1 MPEADSVHSTP
12 PINTSAIDDPQSPT
26 KPPGEPQD
34 APLYIP
40 TDIKELFQAIGRL
53 RKDARD
59 EIHRLIQFLDK
70 TDDYVSRELEDAVD
84 DGPID
89 DNELDGREDAEDEE
103 SDPPEPSLGSMG
115 THETSN
121 QEQWARG
128 GTKDLE
134 DEHDGA
140 EPDDDEG
147 GDGAREDDEP
157 SLGWTLNGQGGA
169 TSPEGD
175 ECEIGG
181 SVGAE
186 DQTNWVGSGGH
197 DTGMGAAA
205 MKAMRDRYVHSESD
219 RANTDG
225 KHIDTEGGYGGF
237 KRLRNLSDRQK
248 EIVEPRLDRDAVH
261 LT

>member
-1 MPEADSVHSTP
+1 MTQADSVHSTP

-40 TDIKELFQAIGRL
+40 TDITPEELFQAIGRL
-53 RKDARD
+53 RKSARD

-89 DNELDGREDAEDEE
+89 DNELDGPENGEDEE
-103 SDPPEPSLGSMG
+103 SDPAEPSLGSMG

-121 QEQWARG
+121 QERWARG

-140 EPDDDEG
+140 EPDDNEG
-147 GDGAREDDEP
+147 GDGAKEDDEP
-157 SLGWTLNGQGGA
+157 NLGWTLRACQGTTASRDWFDGA
-169 TSPEGD
+169 
-175 ECEIGG
+175 
-181 SVGAE
+181 
-186 DQTNWVGSGGH
+186 
-197 DTGMGAAA
+197 
-205 MKAMRDRYVHSESD
+205 
-219 RANTDG
+219 
-225 KHIDTEGGYGGF
+225 
-237 KRLRNLSDRQK
+237 
-248 EIVEPRLDRDAVH
+248 IV
-261 LT
+261 